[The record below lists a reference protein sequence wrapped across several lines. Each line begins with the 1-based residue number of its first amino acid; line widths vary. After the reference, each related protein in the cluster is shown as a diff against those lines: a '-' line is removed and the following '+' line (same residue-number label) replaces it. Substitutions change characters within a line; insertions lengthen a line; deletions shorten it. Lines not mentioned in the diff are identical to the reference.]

1 MKTPIPVTEE
11 GARGLTLVKRRLP
24 CPTGESLPCQLRE
37 SISLLFL
44 CPDETR
50 TRLVVSRELTR
61 IDWLLPRVAET
72 LT

>member
-24 CPTGESLPCQLRE
+24 CPTGENLHVF
-37 SISLLFL
+37 SLLFL